1 MPKPTLTPDQCRA
14 RSQGALPDL
23 FGIDFLTLEW
33 GRVHTRLDIKPEF
46 LAPNGYLH
54 AATVVALADTTCGFG
69 SLSHLPVGAGN
80 FTTLELKSNFLS
92 TAKEGAIDCEAV
104 AVHLGRTTHVW
115 DATVRREDTAKIIA
129 LFRCTQMI
137 LI

>member
-1 MPKPTLTPDQCRA
+1 M
-14 RSQGALPDL
+14 
-23 FGIDFLTLEW
+23 
-33 GRVHTRLDIKPEF
+33 
-46 LAPNGYLH
+46 
-54 AATVVALADTTCGFG
+54 TVVVINEPGGELSFSVALADTTCGFG
-69 SLSHLPVGAGN
+69 SLSHLPDGAGN

-92 TAKEGAIDCEAV
+92 TAKEGAIHCEAV

-115 DATVRREDTAKIIA
+115 DATVRREDTAKVIA